1 MNGMKNSLTRAY
13 RHPGGRQERN
23 GLIDDTVGH
32 GVSYSTTAN
41 KTRIYILN
49 AQHVDQYGQW

>member
-41 KTRIYILN
+41 KTRIYIHN
-49 AQHVDQYGQW
+49 AQHVDQYGQ